1 MALGVNIVS
10 EFNSKGIQK
19 AIRDFGR
26 LEGAGNKSAYALKT
40 FDKAVSNGLANV
52 AKATAGFG
60 LMAGAIGY
68 KLVSAAYE
76 SKKVMAQTDAIIKAT
91 GGAAG
96 VTAEQVSKLSNK
108 LSMQIGVDDELI
120 QKTANLL
127 LTFKQVHNQVGA
139 GNQIFDRA
147 VVAAQDLGNVFGS
160 ADAAALQLGKA
171 LSNPVQGISAL
182 NRAGITFSQTQK
194 DQIAQMV
201 KNNDLLGA
209 QKLILKEVESQVGGT
224 AAASAT
230 GFDKMKVALS
240 NVGETFGGILIP
252 YVEKFATF
260 IINNVVP
267 YLEQLGKVIG
277 SQGVGAGVNMLAN
290 SFVNAITNMGAFGNM
305 VFSLITAIV
314 AVRSAVIAYNATMAV
329 FNVLNA
335 LAEAGLLGTTAGVW
349 ALDAALMANPIG
361 LIVAAIAVLI
371 VALVAVYLKF
381 KIVRDAVAL
390 LGNAI
395 AGAWHWLTNIGNKH
409 KDAGDA
415 AGYQARQVDAVTRAY
430 TVMGGSASSTNE
442 KNLKFFRDSE
452 TGATALRMEILKGTN
467 AFNGA
472 GGAAETFKDKVA
484 KVVAAMKGLTSEQ
497 KNVSDAGK
505 AVKDALAGQA
515 EAHDKVGVALA
526 KFTKISQGY
535 GAASKEAAVQSRA
548 VADAQRSL
556 SKANTSVTDAT
567 TNLTKAEEALK
578 KLREK
583 PSALTLDNADISLQ
597 QSKLDVEKATFDV
610 LDAEQELADL
620 RTKGDATP
628 EEIRKAEISLQEAKW
643 AQRDATLK
651 VTEAEA
657 ALKKLREETPTAEEV
672 AAAERDV
679 ADAKLAVEEALIAQ
693 QDATQKVNDETLLY
707 SQIVSGAAADSE
719 IYKDALKE
727 LNDAKKEEADAN
739 QKVTD
744 SYDAQRV
751 AIEKLIQAEI
761 DLAAIKKSSGTA
773 VVAAAKTSMT
783 KTTAAVSK
791 RLPAFASGG
800 IITSPTV
807 GLIGEA
813 GPEAVIPLDQLGGMG
828 GNTYITVNAGMGTD
842 GAEVGKQIIDAI
854 KKAERRS
861 GKVFASA

>member
-10 EFNSKGIQK
+10 EFNSKGINK
-19 AIRDFGR
+19 AIKDFAK
-26 LEGAGNKSAYALKT
+26 LEGAGNKTAYAVKT
-40 FDKAVSNGLANV
+40 FDKAVSNGLVNV
-52 AKATAGFG
+52 AKATAGIG

-76 SKKVMAQTDAIIKAT
+76 SQKVMAQTDAIIKAT
-91 GGAAG
+91 GSAAG
-96 VTAEQVSKLSNK
+96 ITSEQVAKLSEK

-120 QKTANLL
+120 QKSANLL
-127 LTFKQVHNQVGA
+127 LTFKQVHNEVGA

-147 VVAAQDLGNVFGS
+147 VTAAQDLGSVFGS
-160 ADAAALQLGKA
+160 ADAAAMQLGKA

-182 NRAGITFSQTQK
+182 ARAGINFSQSQK
-194 DQIAQMV
+194 DQIAQMM

-209 QKLILKEVESQVGGT
+209 QKIILKEVESQVGGT

-230 GFDKMKVALS
+230 GFDKMRIALG
-240 NVGETFGGILIP
+240 NVSETFGAILIP

-260 IINNVVP
+260 VIDRVVP
-267 YLEQLGKVIG
+267 YLEEFAKVLGK
-277 SQGVGAGVNMLAN
+277 QGVAGGMNMLAL
-290 SFVNAITNMGAFGNM
+290 SAIGAITNLGSLGNKVFVLTAAF
-305 VFSLITAIV
+305 FALRAATIS
-314 AVRSAVIAYNATMAV
+314 YNATIAV
-329 FNVLNA
+329 FSVLQK
-335 LAEAGLLGTTAGVW
+335 LAEAGLLGTTVGVW
-349 ALDAALMANPIG
+349 ALNAAMYAMPIA
-361 LIVAAIAVLI
+361 LIVAGVAVLV
-371 VALVAVYLKF
+371 VALVALYLKF
-381 KIVRDAVAL
+381 KVVRDAVAA

-395 AGAWHWLTNIGNKH
+395 AGAWHWITNIGNEH
-409 KDAGDA
+409 KEAGDK
-415 AGYQARQVDAVTRAY
+415 AGYQARQVNEITRAY
-430 TVMGGSASSTNE
+430 TVMGGTASSTNE

-452 TGATALRMEILKGTN
+452 TGATAMRNSILKASNSFTG
-467 AFNGA
+467 GA
-472 GGAAETFKDKVA
+472 GAAETFKEKVA

-497 KNVSDAGK
+497 KNVTDAGK
-505 AVKDALAGQA
+505 AVKDALAGQT
-515 EAHDKVGVALA
+515 EAHDKVAVALA

-583 PSALTLDNADISLQ
+583 PSALTVENSEIGLEQA
-597 QSKLDVEKATFDV
+597 KLDAEKATFDV
-610 LDAEQELADL
+610 LDAERELANL

-643 AQRDATLK
+643 AQRETTLK
-651 VTEAEA
+651 ITEAEKE
-657 ALKKLREETPTAEEV
+657 LKKLREDSPTAEEV

-679 ADAKLAVEEALIAQ
+679 ADAKLAVEEALLAQ
-693 QDATQKVNDETLLY
+693 QDATVKVNEETLLY
-707 SQIVSGAAADSE
+707 SEIVSGAAADSE

-727 LNDAKKEEADAN
+727 LNDAKKDEAAAN
-739 QKVTD
+739 EKVTD

-773 VVAAAKTSMT
+773 VVTGAKTSMT
-783 KTTAAVSK
+783 KTATAVNK
-791 RLPAFASGG
+791 RIPAFATGG
-800 IITSPTV
+800 IVTSPTI

-813 GPEAVIPLDQLGGMG
+813 GPEAVIPLDQFQSGM
-828 GNTYITVNAGMGTD
+828 TVNVTINAGMGTD
-842 GAEVGKQIIDAI
+842 PAKLGDEIVDVLTRYQRRNGALPL
-854 KKAERRS
+854 
-861 GKVFASA
+861 KVS